1 MAYLEPEAVEQ
12 IKQRSRYIQTMVDSC
27 SISITRI
34 VREGEE
40 GEPASKDYDFSR
52 KSIKER
58 KDEGYKIAKKI
69 LRRY

>member
-12 IKQRSRYIQTMVDSC
+12 IKPRPRYIQTMVDSC

-34 VREGEE
+34 VREGKE

-52 KSIKER
+52 KSIEEH
-58 KDEGYKIAKKI
+58 KDEG
-69 LRRY
+69 